1 MNSYYLEIAKHKD
14 YIDTDLESLIIF
26 GAYLIILK
34 LI

>member
-26 GAYLIILK
+26 GALLK